1 MMMALRVAVLAYVG
15 MCLFVFWRQASYV
28 YYPTRQVEETPAGRG
43 LAFEDL
49 KLQTADGE
57 TIAAW
62 FVPAAD
68 PAARTLLICHGN
80 GGNIGHRTD
89 ALKEFHDLGF
99 NALIFDY
106 RGYGGSTGKPTER
119 GTYADAMAAWDYLTR
134 ERGIASTN
142 IVVFGRSLGG
152 AVATWLAGQ
161 VHPRALVV
169 EATFTS
175 IPDMARQVF
184 PYLPTRWLCRI
195 RYDTA
200 EMISRVSCPVMVVH
214 SRNDEMVPFE
224 HGRRLFA
231 AAREPKRFLELNSDH
246 NATEVQLTLEYR
258 KALGEVAELRSG
270 RVGE

>member
-1 MMMALRVAVLAYVG
+1 MGEYLMMALRVFVLAYLG
-15 MCLFVFWRQASYV
+15 MCLYVFARQASYV
-28 YYPTRQVEETPAGRG
+28 YYPTREVEETPAARG

-62 FVPAAD
+62 FVPGAPGAA
-68 PAARTLLICHGN
+68 TLLICHGN

-106 RGYGGSTGKPTER
+106 RGYGASTGKPTER

-134 ERGIASTN
+134 ERGIAATN
-142 IVVFGRSLGG
+142 IIVFGRSLGG
-152 AVATWLAGQ
+152 AVATRLAAEA
-161 VHPRALVV
+161 HPRALVV

-184 PYLPTRWLCRI
+184 PFLPARWLCRI
-195 RYDTA
+195 RYNTLDQLA
-200 EMISRVSCPVMVVH
+200 RVGCPVLVVH
-214 SRNDEMVPFE
+214 SRNDEIVPFE

-231 AAREPKRFLELNSDH
+231 AAREPKCFLELNSDH
-246 NATEVQLTLEYR
+246 NATEVVLSPEYR
-258 KALGEVAELRSG
+258 QVMKEFADGK
-270 RVGE
+270 